1 MFCDCSSLIELN
13 LNNFNTYNVTHMS
26 SMFSGCLSLIELN
39 LNNFNTNN
47 VTYMSEM
54 FFGCKALK
62 ELNINNF
69 NTENADVKN
78 MFCNCSVELIKKIK
92 MKYKNI
98 PKIAFCD

>member
-1 MFCDCSSLIELN
+1 
-13 LNNFNTYNVTHMS
+13 
-26 SMFSGCLSLIELN
+26 
-39 LNNFNTNN
+39 
-47 VTYMSEM
+47 M

-98 PKIAFCD
+98 PKIAFCDYS